1 MGISILACLGAVK
14 LEMYAEKQL
23 LHSGSKTKIQ
33 SLLEGTWA
41 VLLGSWSRGEGG
53 SGWEEKGWTER
64 GGAPQAVLPTA
75 QSFLGWLPRG
85 RMTNTPSHVHLM

>member
-53 SGWEEKGWTER
+53 SGWEEKGWTGVGEGLLKLFFLQLGASW
-64 GGAPQAVLPTA
+64 GG
-75 QSFLGWLPRG
+75 FLGAG
-85 RMTNTPSHVHLM
+85 